1 MAAISIEALSFA
13 WAQQSPVIDIPS
25 CSIAAGEMVFLQG
38 PSGSG
43 KSTLLNLM
51 TGMLVPQQGEI
62 RIGDTR
68 LNRLNSVARDRF
80 RADHIGFIFQSLN
93 LLPYLSIEANVQ
105 LACRVSKQR
114 RQRAIARFG
123 SVQSACISLL
133 SSLGLAELVDE
144 KRPVSQLS
152 VGQQQRVA
160 IARALIGAP
169 ELIIADEPTSALDT
183 ASAQRFVALL
193 QAEVKAADATLILVS
208 HDERLAPQF
217 DRVIQLAD
225 INQASQTVGGVYV
238 D

>member
-1 MAAISIEALSFA
+1 MAAISIEALSYA
-13 WAQQSPVIDIPS
+13 WAQKPPVIDISS
-25 CSIAAGEMVFLQG
+25 CNIKAGEMVFLQG

-51 TGMLVPQQGEI
+51 TGMLVPQQGQI
-62 RIGDTR
+62 KVGNTV

-93 LLPYLSIEANVQ
+93 LLPYLSIEDNVH

-123 SVQSACISLL
+123 SIQSACTSLL

-160 IARALIGAP
+160 IARALIGSP

-183 ASAQRFVALL
+183 VSAQRFVALL

-217 DRVIQLAD
+217 DRVIQLTD
-225 INQASQTVGGVYV
+225 INQASQPTGGVYV